1 MASVQVSVSLSD
13 LSGEFRLPLGA
24 LWALASAFLYAC
36 YIVLLRARVDHE
48 DKLDLPM
55 FFGKNR
61 PCGVKLPCS
70 LHKSL
75 IITMKNVTILNV
87 GTVSEVFCKYFFF

>member
-1 MASVQVSVSLSD
+1 MTGSVQVSVSLSH

-24 LWALASAFLYAC
+24 LWALAGAFLYAC

-55 FFGKNR
+55 FFGKEPAVWCQAGRMGPADCIN
-61 PCGVKLPCS
+61 PL
-70 LHKSL
+70 
-75 IITMKNVTILNV
+75 
-87 GTVSEVFCKYFFF
+87 